1 MGRHKK
7 IKEEDIN
14 IVEESNMVQIEKKM
28 GEQFFDKEALDKE
41 IKLTKEQ
48 ITRREKAREVMREI
62 NKSDKGITIDFG
74 NTIKPFERQKFGH
87 KSLDT
92 LTNGGIKKGQCSTI
106 WGDPDCG
113 KTTIAY
119 DMIAT
124 CQKEGG
130 IAAYI
135 NMEQGYDPEYATK
148 RGININELII
158 EDVVTAEQCLD
169 SVIKLCNAKV
179 VDLVVI
185 DSVHGLSPKGEQYD
199 GKTDEIKS
207 TEKDTQALLA
217 RKLSQFFRMSS
228 GYIRKANCAVLLIG
242 QTRTAIGGYI
252 ALEALSGGRAIKHY
266 SRLILH
272 IRKGSK
278 ADAPTE
284 KIVVD
289 GKNENRIVGFNCVV
303 KVDKSQI
310 EGCTYLSEISFPF
323 LSNQGIVEE
332 V

>member
-1 MGRHKK
+1 MGRHK
-7 IKEEDIN
+7 KEEDIN

-28 GEQFFDKEALDKE
+28 GEQFFDKKALDKE
-41 IKLTKEQ
+41 IELTKEQ
-48 ITRREKAREVMREI
+48 IERREKAREVMREI
-62 NKSDKGITIDFG
+62 NKSSKGVIIDYG

-148 RGININELII
+148 RGINIKELII
-158 EDVVTAEQCLD
+158 EDVITAEQCLD
-169 SVIKLCNAKV
+169 SVIKLCDAKV
-179 VDLVVI
+179 VDLIVI

-199 GKTDEIKS
+199 GKTEEIKS

-217 RKLSQFFRMSS
+217 RKLSQFFRMSA

-252 ALEALSGGRAIKHY
+252 ALETLSGGRAIKHY

-278 ADAPTE
+278 ADSPTE
-284 KIVVD
+284 KVEID
-289 GKNENRIVGFNCVV
+289 GKKETKIIGFPCVI
-303 KVDKSQI
+303 KVDKSHM
-310 EGCTYLSEISFPF
+310 EGCIYLSEIIVPF
-323 LSNQGIVEE
+323 VSGEGLKD
-332 V
+332 